1 MKVKLWK
8 LNMKAI
14 RSEKFNLTGKLIV
27 TGQYQF
33 SLSLKKKKLQ
43 LNQELTGPL
52 DSGSSPMSSLSLFF
66 SDELLEDITFQ
77 TNLRNTASVNEKG
90 TKPTTPVEVDKLKKV
105 FGIVLF
111 MGIEKF
117 SNRR

>member
-1 MKVKLWK
+1 MEIEHEGNSIREIQFNWEI
-8 LNMKAI
+8 NCDWAI
-14 RSEKFNLTGKLIV
+14 SVLS
-27 TGQYQF
+27 QF
-33 SLSLKKKKLQ
+33 EEKKLQ
-43 LNQELTGPL
+43 LNQELTSPL

-77 TNLRNTASVNEKG
+77 TNLHNTASVNEKG